1 MIQTFALWVSSV
13 FLKLSSSIIPEG
25 KSLSVCLPCPYYSG
39 LMGTLRDL
47 QFALQL
53 KIEELRQ
60 RDALIDELE
69 LELDA
74 KDDLIRR
81 LQGELDRLRLSAPGA
96 SADGQQRA
104 SSLRVRRKALLTE
117 PVTLEPKLVL
127 QKPPIS
133 HSKSQES
140 QRLIESAL
148 AENEFMKY
156 LDRDQIRCL
165 VDSAYPITLQQGVSV
180 VQEGDNGTQAYI
192 VEEGKLEASRASQ
205 RLHIIEPGMMF
216 EELALIHNHT
226 CSTTV
231 TALVNSRLWVME
243 GQVFQRIMQRN
254 GLAAITQSLH
264 ILRSVALLCVFP
276 EDVLV
281 KVSDSLEESHYSDG
295 DYIIQNGNPG
305 DKLYILSQGQ
315 VKVLEKHSAGEE
327 SMIVSVLTRGDCFGE
342 RGDDV
347 RSMSALA
354 AGDVTC
360 LVIDREVFKKVT
372 GGLDD
377 ARKNP
382 SNKARSKADEDG
394 SAFGETSL
402 SSFQVLC
409 NLGEGQYGHTQLVH
423 LKSDSNCKF
432 ALKTIRKQV
441 IQSPGQRERILAE
454 KHILMDL
461 QSLFIV
467 RLHCTYKDAQC
478 LYMLMEACEGGDL
491 WNLLRERG
499 SLEEDA
505 VRFYAA
511 CVLEALSVLHA
522 KDIVH
527 RDLKPENV
535 LLDQRGY
542 AKLTG
547 FGCAKK
553 LGSLHR
559 AWSFCGSVG
568 YQPPEVILHQGHSL
582 SADLWALGMLLYEL
596 LNGSPLF
603 PGSERLK
610 VYTASLKGI
619 DELEFPKPISRTA
632 AHLIKSLCR
641 LNPSERLGQRN
652 GVKDICKHM
661 WFEGFDWEGLQKGTL
676 TPPVIPN
683 VPCVSDH
690 GGSELLPET
699 HTEAAPLDDSGWDVD
714 F

>member
-1 MIQTFALWVSSV
+1 
-13 FLKLSSSIIPEG
+13 
-25 KSLSVCLPCPYYSG
+25 
-39 LMGTLRDL
+39 MGTLRDL

-81 LQGELDRLRLSAPGA
+81 LQGELDRLRLSAPGISAA
-96 SADGQQRA
+96 STGQQRA
-104 SSLRVRRKALLTE
+104 SSLRVRRKAVVTE
-117 PVTLEPKLVL
+117 PVTVEPKVVL
-127 QKPPIS
+127 QNPPIS
-133 HSKSQES
+133 YSKSQES
-140 QRLIESAL
+140 KRLIESAL
-148 AENEFMKY
+148 AENECMKY
-156 LDRDQIRCL
+156 LDRDQMQCL
-165 VDSAYPITLQQGVSV
+165 VDSAHPITLKQGVCV
-180 VQEGDNGTQAYI
+180 FQEGDNGTQAYI
-192 VEEGKLEASRASQ
+192 LEEGKLEASRAGQ

-216 EELALIHNHT
+216 EEHSVIHNHS

-243 GQVFQRIMQRN
+243 GQVFQRVMQRSS
-254 GLAAITQSLH
+254 LITITQSLQF
-264 ILRSVALLCVFP
+264 LRSVPLLSVLAD
-276 EDVLV
+276 DVLI
-281 KVSDSLEESHYSDG
+281 KVSDALEESHYSDG
-295 DYIIQNGNPG
+295 DYILQNGSPG
-305 DKLYILSQGQ
+305 DKLFILSQGQ
-315 VKVLEKHSAGEE
+315 VKVLEKRASNEE
-327 SMIVSVLTRGDCFGE
+327 SMMVCVLTRGDCFGD
-342 RGDDV
+342 RALQGDDM
-347 RSMSALA
+347 RSMSVLA

-360 LVIDREVFKKVT
+360 LVIDKEFFQKVT

-382 SNKARSKADEDG
+382 SNKARSKAEEDG
-394 SAFGETSL
+394 TGFGEMSL

-423 LKSDSNCKF
+423 LKSDPSCKF
-432 ALKTIRKQV
+432 ALKTIRKQA
-441 IQSPGQRERILAE
+441 IQSPGQRERMLSE

-461 QSLFIV
+461 QSPFIA
-467 RLHCTYKDAQC
+467 RLHCTFKDARF

-491 WNLLRERG
+491 WILLRERG

-505 VRFYAA
+505 VRFYTA
-511 CVLEALSVLHA
+511 CVLEALSVLHR
-522 KDIVH
+522 KGIVH

-553 LGSLHR
+553 LGCLHR

-568 YQPPEVILHQGHSL
+568 YQPPEVILHQGHGL
-582 SADLWALGMLLYEL
+582 PADLWAVGMLMYEL
-596 LNGSPLF
+596 LNSSPLF
-603 PGSERLK
+603 SGSEPLK
-610 VYTASLKGI
+610 VYTAALKGI
-619 DELEFPKPISRTA
+619 DELEFPKTISRTA

-641 LNPSERLGQRN
+641 LSPTERLGQRN
-652 GVKDICKHM
+652 GVKDVCKHV

-676 TPPVIPN
+676 TPPLIPN
-683 VPCVSDH
+683 VSSVSDP
-690 GGSELLPET
+690 GGSSLPAET
-699 HTEAAPLDDSGWDVD
+699 LTQAAPLEDSGCDID

>member
-1 MIQTFALWVSSV
+1 
-13 FLKLSSSIIPEG
+13 
-25 KSLSVCLPCPYYSG
+25 
-39 LMGTLRDL
+39 MGTLRDL

-96 SADGQQRA
+96 SADGQQCV

-127 QKPPIS
+127 QNPPIS
-133 HSKSQES
+133 HCKSQAS
-140 QRLIESAL
+140 QQLIESAL
-148 AENEFMKY
+148 AENECMKY
-156 LDRDQIRCL
+156 LNRDQMRCL
-165 VDSAYPITLQQGVSV
+165 VDSAYPITLKQGVSV

-226 CSTTV
+226 CSNTV

-264 ILRSVALLCVFP
+264 ILRSVAPLCVFP

-305 DKLYILSQGQ
+305 NKLYILSQGQ
-315 VKVLEKHSAGEE
+315 VKVLEKHSEACEE
-327 SMIVSVLTRGDCFGE
+327 SMMVSVLTRGDCFGE
-342 RGDDV
+342 RGDDM

-360 LVIDREVFKKVT
+360 LVIDREVFRKVT

-382 SNKARSKADEDG
+382 SNEARSNADEDG
-394 SAFGETSL
+394 SALGETSL

-432 ALKTIRKQV
+432 ALKTIRKQA

-461 QSLFIV
+461 QSPFIT
-467 RLHCTYKDAQC
+467 RLHCTYKDARC
-478 LYMLMEACEGGDL
+478 LYILMEACEGGDL
-491 WNLLRERG
+491 WNLLKERG

-582 SADLWALGMLLYEL
+582 SADFWALGMLLYEL
-596 LNGSPLF
+596 LIGSPLF
-603 PGSERLK
+603 SGSERLK

-619 DELEFPKPISRTA
+619 DELEFPKTISRTA

-652 GVKDICKHM
+652 GVKDIFKHM

-690 GGSELLPET
+690 GGSSLLPET

>member
-1 MIQTFALWVSSV
+1 
-13 FLKLSSSIIPEG
+13 
-25 KSLSVCLPCPYYSG
+25 
-39 LMGTLRDL
+39 MGTLRDL

-96 SADGQQRA
+96 SAAVQQRV

-127 QKPPIS
+127 QNPPVS

-148 AENEFMKY
+148 AENECMKY
-156 LDRDQIRCL
+156 LDRDQMRCL
-165 VDSAYPITLQQGVSV
+165 VDSAYPMTLKQGVSV

-231 TALVNSRLWVME
+231 TALVSSRLWVME
-243 GQVFQRIMQRN
+243 GQVFQKIMQRN

-281 KVSDSLEESHYSDG
+281 KVSDALEESHYSDG

-305 DKLYILSQGQ
+305 DKLYILSKGQ
-315 VKVLEKHSAGEE
+315 VKVFEKHSASEE
-327 SMIVSVLTRGDCFGE
+327 SMMVSVLTRGDCFGE

-382 SNKARSKADEDG
+382 SNKARSEADEDG

-402 SSFQVLC
+402 SSFQMLC
-409 NLGEGQYGHTQLVH
+409 NLGEGQCGHTQLVH

-432 ALKTIRKQV
+432 ALKTFRKQA

-467 RLHCTYKDAQC
+467 RLHCTYKDAWC

-559 AWSFCGSVG
+559 AWSFSGSVG

-603 PGSERLK
+603 SGSEQLK

-619 DELEFPKPISRTA
+619 DELEFPKTISRTA

-661 WFEGFDWEGLQKGTL
+661 WFEGFDWEGLLKGTL

-683 VPCVSDH
+683 VPCVSDL
-690 GGSELLPET
+690 GGSALLPET

>member
-1 MIQTFALWVSSV
+1 
-13 FLKLSSSIIPEG
+13 
-25 KSLSVCLPCPYYSG
+25 
-39 LMGTLRDL
+39 MGTLRDL

-81 LQGELDRLRLSAPGA
+81 LQGELDRLRLSAPGISA
-96 SADGQQRA
+96 SAATAAGQQRA
-104 SSLRVRRKALLTE
+104 SSLRVRRKAL
-117 PVTLEPKLVL
+117 VTDSVTMEPKLDL
-127 QKPPIS
+127 QNPPIS
-133 HSKSQES
+133 HSKSEES
-140 QRLIESAL
+140 KRLIESAL
-148 AENEFMKY
+148 AENECMKY
-156 LDRDQIRCL
+156 LDRDQMLCL
-165 VDSAYPITLQQGVSV
+165 VDSAYPITLKQGVCFV
-180 VQEGDNGTQAYI
+180 KEGDNGTQAYI
-192 VEEGKLEASRASQ
+192 VEEGKLEVSRAGQ

-216 EELALIHNHT
+216 EELGLIHNHT

-243 GQVFQRIMQRN
+243 GQVFQRVMQRRS
-254 GLAAITQSLH
+254 LITITQSLQF
-264 ILRSVALLCVFP
+264 LRSVPLLSVLPDDVFN
-276 EDVLV
+276 
-281 KVSDSLEESHYSDG
+281 KVSDALEETHYSDG
-295 DYIIQNGNPG
+295 EYIIQNGSPE
-305 DKLYILSQGQ
+305 DKLFIFCQGQ
-315 VKVLEKHSAGEE
+315 VKVFEKQSANEE
-327 SMIVSVLTRGDCFGE
+327 NVMVCVLTRGDCFGDRAP
-342 RGDDV
+342 RGDDM
-347 RSMSALA
+347 RSMSVLA
-354 AGDVTC
+354 SGDVTC
-360 LVIDREVFKKVT
+360 LVMDKEFFKNVT

-377 ARKNP
+377 ARDNP
-382 SNKARSKADEDG
+382 SNKARSRAEEDG
-394 SAFGETSL
+394 TAFGEMSL

-409 NLGEGQYGHTQLVH
+409 NLGEGQYSHTQLVL
-423 LKSDSNCKF
+423 LKSDPSCKF
-432 ALKTIRKQV
+432 ALKSIRKQA
-441 IQSPGQRERILAE
+441 IQRPGQRERMLSE

-461 QSLFIV
+461 QSPFIV
-467 RLHCTYKDAQC
+467 RLYCTFKDPRF

-491 WNLLRERG
+491 WILLRDRG

-511 CVLEALSVLHA
+511 CVLEALSVLHG
-522 KDIVH
+522 KGIVH

-553 LGSLHR
+553 LASLHR

-568 YQPPEVILHQGHSL
+568 YQPPEVILHQGHGL

-596 LNGSPLF
+596 LSSRPLF
-603 PGSERLK
+603 SGSEPLK
-610 VYTASLKGI
+610 VYTAALKGT
-619 DELEFPKPISRTA
+619 DELEFPKTISRTA

-641 LNPSERLGQRN
+641 LNPLERLGQRN

-661 WFEGFDWEGLQKGTL
+661 WFEGFDWEGLRKGTL

-683 VPCVSDH
+683 VRSVSDH
-690 GGSELLPET
+690 GGPALLDET
-699 HTEAAPLDDSGWDVD
+699 HIEEASLEDSVYDID

>member
-1 MIQTFALWVSSV
+1 
-13 FLKLSSSIIPEG
+13 
-25 KSLSVCLPCPYYSG
+25 
-39 LMGTLRDL
+39 MGTLRDL

-81 LQGELDRLRLSAPGA
+81 LQGELDRLRLSSAPGVSTA
-96 SADGQQRA
+96 TAGQQRA
-104 SSLRVRRKALLTE
+104 SSQRARRKALVTE
-117 PVTLEPKLVL
+117 PVTVEPKLVL
-127 QKPPIS
+127 QNQPIS

-148 AENEFMKY
+148 AENECMKY
-156 LDRDQIRCL
+156 LDRDQLQCL
-165 VDSAYPITLQQGVSV
+165 VESAYPTTIKQGVCLF
-180 VQEGDNGTQAYI
+180 QEGEHGSQAYI
-192 VEEGKLEASRASQ
+192 VEEGKLEVSRAGQ

-216 EELALIHNHT
+216 EELGLIHNHT
-226 CSTTV
+226 CFTTV
-231 TALVNSRLWVME
+231 TALANSRLWVME
-243 GQVFQRIMQRN
+243 AQVFQKLMQKSSVIT
-254 GLAAITQSLH
+254 ITQTLQL
-264 ILRSVALLCVFP
+264 LRSVPLLGVFS
-276 EDVLV
+276 EDVLIRLA
-281 KVSDSLEESHYSDG
+281 DALEECHYSDG
-295 DYIIQNGNPG
+295 DYIIQNGSPA
-305 DKLYILSQGQ
+305 DKLFILSQGQ
-315 VKVLEKHSAGEE
+315 VKVLEKQCVSEE
-327 SMIVSVLTRGDCFGE
+327 SVMVCVLTRGDSFGE
-342 RGDDV
+342 RALQGDDV
-347 RSMSALA
+347 RSMSVLA

-360 LVIDREVFKKVT
+360 LLIDREVFRKVT
-372 GGLDD
+372 GGLDNG
-377 ARKNP
+377 RKNP
-382 SNKARSKADEDG
+382 SNKTKSKAEEDG
-394 SAFGETSL
+394 IAFGELSL

-423 LKSDSNCKF
+423 LKSDSSCKF
-432 ALKTIRKQV
+432 ALKSIRKQV
-441 IQSPGQRERILAE
+441 IQSPGQRERMIAE

-461 QSLFIV
+461 QCPFIV
-467 RLHCTYKDAQC
+467 RLHCTFKDARC
-478 LYMLMEACEGGDL
+478 LYLLMEACEGGDL
-491 WNLLRERG
+491 WVLLRERG

-511 CVLEALSVLHA
+511 CVLEALIVLHRKA
-522 KDIVH
+522 IVH

-553 LGSLHR
+553 LDSLRR

-568 YQPPEVILHQGHSL
+568 FQPPEVILHQGHSL

-603 PGSERLK
+603 SDSEQMK
-610 VYTASLKGI
+610 VYRASLRGT
-619 DELEFPKPISRTA
+619 DELEFPKTISRTA

-641 LNPSERLGQRN
+641 LKPTERLGQRN
-652 GVKDICKHM
+652 GVKDVCRHM

-676 TPPVIPN
+676 TPPLIPN
-683 VPCVSDH
+683 VPHVSDC
-690 GGSELLPET
+690 GGTSLLTETDSEAT
-699 HTEAAPLDDSGWDVD
+699 PLDDPAWDID

>member
-1 MIQTFALWVSSV
+1 
-13 FLKLSSSIIPEG
+13 
-25 KSLSVCLPCPYYSG
+25 
-39 LMGTLRDL
+39 MGTLRDL

-81 LQGELDRLRLSAPGA
+81 LQGELDRLRLSAPGI
-96 SADGQQRA
+96 SAANAGQQRA
-104 SSLRVRRKALLTE
+104 SCLRVRRKALVTE

-127 QKPPIS
+127 QNPPIS
-133 HSKSQES
+133 YSKSQES
-140 QRLIESAL
+140 KRLIESAL
-148 AENEFMKY
+148 EENECMKY
-156 LDRDQIRCL
+156 LDRDQMLCL
-165 VDSAYPITLQQGVSV
+165 VDSVHPITLKQGVCV

-192 VEEGKLEASRASQ
+192 VEEGKLEVTGAGQ

-243 GQVFQRIMQRN
+243 GQVFQRVMQRSS
-254 GLAAITQSLH
+254 LITITQSLH
-264 ILRSVALLCVFP
+264 FLRSVPLLCVLP
-276 EDVLV
+276 EDVLI
-281 KVSDSLEESHYSDG
+281 KVSDALEESHYSDG
-295 DYIIQNGNPG
+295 DYIMRNGSPG
-305 DKLYILSQGQ
+305 DKLFILSQGQ
-315 VKVLEKHSAGEE
+315 VKVLDNEE
-327 SMIVSVLTRGDCFGE
+327 SMMVCVLSRGDCFGD
-342 RGDDV
+342 RALQGDDM
-347 RSMSALA
+347 RSMSVLA
-354 AGDVTC
+354 AGNVTC
-360 LVIDREVFKKVT
+360 LVIDKEFFKKVT

-382 SNKARSKADEDG
+382 SNKAKSKAEEDG
-394 SAFGETSL
+394 TAFGEMSL

-409 NLGEGQYGHTQLVH
+409 NLGEGQYSHTQLVH
-423 LKSDSNCKF
+423 LKSDPSCKF
-432 ALKTIRKQV
+432 ALKTIRKQA
-441 IQSPGQRERILAE
+441 IQSPGQRERMLAE

-461 QSLFIV
+461 HSPFIV
-467 RLHCTYKDAQC
+467 RLHCTFKDARF

-491 WNLLRERG
+491 WILLRERG

-511 CVLEALSVLHA
+511 CVLEALSELHG
-522 KDIVH
+522 KGIVH

-582 SADLWALGMLLYEL
+582 PADLWAVGMLLYEL
-596 LNGSPLF
+596 LNSSPLF
-603 PGSERLK
+603 SDSEQLK
-610 VYTASLKGI
+610 VYTAALKGT
-619 DELEFPKPISRTA
+619 DELEFPKTISRTA

-641 LNPSERLGQRN
+641 LNPTERLGQRN
-652 GVKDICKHM
+652 GVKDICKHV

-683 VPCVSDH
+683 VPSVSDH
-690 GGSELLPET
+690 GGSSLLAET
-699 HTEAAPLDDSGWDVD
+699 HTEAAPFDDSGCDID

>member
-1 MIQTFALWVSSV
+1 
-13 FLKLSSSIIPEG
+13 
-25 KSLSVCLPCPYYSG
+25 
-39 LMGTLRDL
+39 
-47 QFALQL
+47 
-53 KIEELRQ
+53 
-60 RDALIDELE
+60 
-69 LELDA
+69 
-74 KDDLIRR
+74 
-81 LQGELDRLRLSAPGA
+81 
-96 SADGQQRA
+96 
-104 SSLRVRRKALLTE
+104 
-117 PVTLEPKLVL
+117 
-127 QKPPIS
+127 
-133 HSKSQES
+133 
-140 QRLIESAL
+140 
-148 AENEFMKY
+148 
-156 LDRDQIRCL
+156 
-165 VDSAYPITLQQGVSV
+165 
-180 VQEGDNGTQAYI
+180 
-192 VEEGKLEASRASQ
+192 
-205 RLHIIEPGMMF
+205 
-216 EELALIHNHT
+216 
-226 CSTTV
+226 
-231 TALVNSRLWVME
+231 ME

-264 ILRSVALLCVFP
+264 ILRSVALFCVFP

-281 KVSDSLEESHYSDG
+281 KVSDALEESHYRDG

-315 VKVLEKHSAGEE
+315 VKVLEKHSASEE
-327 SMIVSVLTRGDCFGE
+327 SLMVSVLTRGDCFGE

-360 LVIDREVFKKVT
+360 LLIDREVFKKVT

-382 SNKARSKADEDG
+382 SNKARSEADEDG

-402 SSFQVLC
+402 SSFQMLC
-409 NLGEGQYGHTQLVH
+409 NLGEGQCGHTQLVH

-432 ALKTIRKQV
+432 ALKTIRKQA

-467 RLHCTYKDAQC
+467 RLHCTYKDARC

-491 WNLLRERG
+491 WNLLRQRG

-568 YQPPEVILHQGHSL
+568 YQPPEVILHQGHGL

-603 PGSERLK
+603 SGSEQLK

-619 DELEFPKPISRTA
+619 DELEFPKTISRTA

-661 WFEGFDWEGLQKGTL
+661 WFEGFDWEGLLKGTL

-683 VPCVSDH
+683 VPRVSDH
-690 GGSELLPET
+690 GGSALLPET

>member
-1 MIQTFALWVSSV
+1 
-13 FLKLSSSIIPEG
+13 
-25 KSLSVCLPCPYYSG
+25 
-39 LMGTLRDL
+39 MGTLRDL

-81 LQGELDRLRLSAPGA
+81 LQGELDRLRLSAPGI
-96 SADGQQRA
+96 SAANAGQQRA
-104 SSLRVRRKALLTE
+104 SSLRVRRKALVTE

-127 QKPPIS
+127 QNLPIS
-133 HSKSQES
+133 YSKSQES
-140 QRLIESAL
+140 KRLIESAL
-148 AENEFMKY
+148 EENECLKY
-156 LDRDQIRCL
+156 LDRDQMLCL
-165 VDSAYPITLQQGVSV
+165 VDSAHPITLKQGVCV

-192 VEEGKLEASRASQ
+192 VEEGKLEVSRAGQ

-243 GQVFQRIMQRN
+243 GQVFQRVMQRSS
-254 GLAAITQSLH
+254 LITITQSLH
-264 ILRSVALLCVFP
+264 FLRSVPLLSVLP
-276 EDVLV
+276 EDVLI
-281 KVSDSLEESHYSDG
+281 KVSDALEESHYTDG
-295 DYIIQNGNPG
+295 NYIMRNGSPG
-305 DKLYILSQGQ
+305 DKLFILSQGQ
-315 VKVLEKHSAGEE
+315 VKVLEKQSANEE
-327 SMIVSVLTRGDCFGE
+327 SMMVCVLSRGDSFGDRALQGE
-342 RGDDV
+342 DM
-347 RSMSALA
+347 RSMSVLA

-360 LVIDREVFKKVT
+360 LVIDKEFFKKVT
-372 GGLDD
+372 GGLED

-382 SNKARSKADEDG
+382 SSKTRSRAEEDG
-394 SAFGETSL
+394 TVFGEMSL

-409 NLGEGQYGHTQLVH
+409 NLGEGQYSHTQLVH
-423 LKSDSNCKF
+423 LKSDPNCKF
-432 ALKTIRKQV
+432 ALKTIRKQA
-441 IQSPGQRERILAE
+441 IQSPGQRERMLAE

-461 QSLFIV
+461 QSPFIV
-467 RLHCTYKDAQC
+467 RLHCTFKDARF
-478 LYMLMEACEGGDL
+478 LYMLMEACEGADL
-491 WNLLRERG
+491 WILLRERG

-511 CVLEALSVLHA
+511 CVLEALSELHG
-522 KDIVH
+522 KGIVH

-582 SADLWALGMLLYEL
+582 SADLWAVGMLLYEL
-596 LNGSPLF
+596 LNSSSLF
-603 PGSERLK
+603 SDSEQLK
-610 VYTASLKGI
+610 VYTATLKGT
-619 DELEFPKPISRTA
+619 DELEFPKTISRTA

-641 LNPSERLGQRN
+641 LNPTERLGQRN

-676 TPPVIPN
+676 TPPLIPN
-683 VPCVSDH
+683 VPSVSDH
-690 GGSELLPET
+690 GGSSLPAET
-699 HTEAAPLDDSGWDVD
+699 STEAVALDDSGCDID

>member
-1 MIQTFALWVSSV
+1 
-13 FLKLSSSIIPEG
+13 
-25 KSLSVCLPCPYYSG
+25 
-39 LMGTLRDL
+39 MGTLRDL

-81 LQGELDRLRLSAPGA
+81 LQDELDRLRLSAA
-96 SADGQQRA
+96 GQQRA

-117 PVTLEPKLVL
+117 PVTVEPKLVL
-127 QKPPIS
+127 QNPPIS
-133 HSKSQES
+133 YSKSQES

-148 AENEFMKY
+148 AENECMKY
-156 LDRDQIRCL
+156 LIRDQMRCL
-165 VDSAYPITLQQGVSV
+165 VDSVYPITLKQGVSV
-180 VQEGDNGTQAYI
+180 VQEEDNGTQAYI
-192 VEEGKLEASRASQ
+192 VEEGKLEASRAGQ

-231 TALVNSRLWVME
+231 TALVNSRLWVLE
-243 GQVFQRIMQRN
+243 GQVFQKIMQRN
-254 GLAAITQSLH
+254 GLAAITQSLDF
-264 ILRSVALLCVFP
+264 LRSVALLCVFP
-276 EDVLV
+276 EDVLM
-281 KVSDSLEESHYSDG
+281 KVSDALEESQYSNG
-295 DYIIQNGNPG
+295 DYIIRNGIPG
-305 DKLYILSQGQ
+305 DKIFILSQGQ
-315 VKVLEKHSAGEE
+315 VKVLEKHSASEE
-327 SMIVSVLTRGDCFGE
+327 SMMASVLSRGDCFGE
-342 RGDDV
+342 RGDDE

-360 LVIDREVFKKVT
+360 LVIDREVFEKVT
-372 GGLDD
+372 GGLGN
-377 ARKNP
+377 ARENP
-382 SNKARSKADEDG
+382 TNKVILKADEDG

-402 SSFQVLC
+402 CSFQVLC

-423 LKSDSNCKF
+423 LKSDPSCKF
-432 ALKTIRKQV
+432 ALKTIRKQL
-441 IQSPGQRERILAE
+441 IESPGQRERILAE

-461 QSLFIV
+461 QSPFIV
-467 RLHCTYKDAQC
+467 RLHCTYKDARC

-491 WNLLRERG
+491 WRLLRERG
-499 SLEEDA
+499 SLQDNA

-511 CVLEALSVLHA
+511 SVLEALHVLHT

-568 YQPPEVILHQGHSL
+568 YQPPEVILHQGHGL
-582 SADLWALGMLLYEL
+582 SVDLWALGMLLYEL
-596 LNGSPLF
+596 LSGSPLF
-603 PGSERLK
+603 SGSEQLK
-610 VYTASLKGI
+610 VYTAALKGI
-619 DELEFPKPISRTA
+619 DELEFPKTISRTA

-661 WFEGFDWEGLQKGTL
+661 WFEGFDWEGLQKGTM
-676 TPPVIPN
+676 TPPVKPN
-683 VPCVSDH
+683 VSCVSDH
-690 GGSELLPET
+690 GGSSLLPET
-699 HTEAAPLDDSGWDVD
+699 HIEAALDNSGWDID

>member
-1 MIQTFALWVSSV
+1 MIQTFTLDFFSIPKADQLHHHSRGEIAFGLFVIPM
-13 FLKLSSSIIPEG
+13 FLAHII
-25 KSLSVCLPCPYYSG
+25 KVHQSLSVPSCAG

-81 LQGELDRLRLSAPGA
+81 LQGELDRLRLSAPGV
-96 SADGQQRA
+96 SAAGQQRA

-117 PVTLEPKLVL
+117 PVTVEPKLVL
-127 QKPPIS
+127 QNLPIS
-133 HSKSQES
+133 YSKSQES

-148 AENEFMKY
+148 AENECMKY
-156 LDRDQIRCL
+156 LDRDQIRCS
-165 VDSAYPITLQQGVSV
+165 VDSAYPITLKQGVSV

-192 VEEGKLEASRASQ
+192 VEEGKLEACRAGQ

-254 GLAAITQSLH
+254 SLIAITQSLH
-264 ILRSVALLCVFP
+264 FLRSVALLCVFP
-276 EDVLV
+276 EDVLM
-281 KVSDSLEESHYSDG
+281 KVSDALEE
-295 DYIIQNGNPG
+295 
-305 DKLYILSQGQ
+305 
-315 VKVLEKHSAGEE
+315 VKVLERHSVGEE
-327 SMIVSVLTRGDCFGE
+327 SMMVSVLTIGDCFGE

-423 LKSDSNCKF
+423 LKSNSSCKF
-432 ALKTIRKQV
+432 ALKTIRKQA
-441 IQSPGQRERILAE
+441 IQSP
-454 KHILMDL
+454 
-461 QSLFIV
+461 
-467 RLHCTYKDAQC
+467 DAWC

-491 WNLLRERG
+491 G

-511 CVLEALSVLHA
+511 CVLEALSVLHD
-522 KDIVH
+522 KGIVH

-542 AKLTG
+542 AKLRG

-568 YQPPEVILHQGHSL
+568 YQPPEVILHQGHGL
-582 SADLWALGMLLYEL
+582 STDLWALGMLLYEL
-596 LNGSPLF
+596 LNSSALF
-603 PGSERLK
+603 SGSEQLK
-610 VYTASLKGI
+610 VYTATLKGI
-619 DELEFPKPISRTA
+619 DELEFPKTISRTA
-632 AHLIKSLCR
+632 AHFIKSLCR

-683 VPCVSDH
+683 VSCVSDH
-690 GGSELLPET
+690 GGSALLPET
-699 HTEAAPLDDSGWDVD
+699 HTEAVPLDDSGWDAD